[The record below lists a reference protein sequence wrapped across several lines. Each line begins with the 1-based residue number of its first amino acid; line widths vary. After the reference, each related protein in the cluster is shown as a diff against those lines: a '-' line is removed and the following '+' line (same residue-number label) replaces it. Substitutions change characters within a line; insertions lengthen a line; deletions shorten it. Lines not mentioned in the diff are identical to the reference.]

1 MTEQKMT
8 PRYEAPQLV
17 RFGTFREL
25 TQAGGAFNPGD
36 GGNPYNRY
44 TPIPG

>member
-1 MTEQKMT
+1 MTEKKIT

-25 TQAGGAFNPGD
+25 TQAGGDFNPGD
-36 GGNPYNRY
+36 GGNPYHRY
-44 TPIPG
+44 APLTG